1 MTAKGNKAGAIYLAG
16 IGLAIALVG
25 AVFVYLLWGSFMK
38 AKATRE
44 WTETSCLIIQSKVKE
59 RSEEH
64 ISKEYQW
71 GVEYNYDFEGKP
83 YSSKLYTLRG
93 SKWTS
98 RRDEVKALME
108 EFPKDG
114 KAICFVNP
122 ADPSRAILKHD
133 SKAGGYSIWFPMLF
147 VIGGLGIA
155 FSALRKSGIK
165 LIPC

>member
-1 MTAKGNKAGAIYLAG
+1 MTGQGNKAGAIYLAG
-16 IGLAIALVG
+16 IGLAVALVG
-25 AVFVYLLWGSFMK
+25 VVFVYLLWGSFQK

-44 WTETSCLIIQSKVKE
+44 WPEISCLIIQSKVKE
-59 RSEEH
+59 RSEKH

-155 FSALRKSGIK
+155 YSALRKSGIK